1 MFRMRPFSPQSPSLL
16 RFSARLLAFVLAAVL
31 FTVDARAQIDTEFWF
46 AAPEVSVDGSNF
58 DRPITLRIATLT
70 QASTVTVSQ
79 PANPGF
85 VPITVN
91 VGASATA
98 NIDLTPWIDIIENK
112 PPNTVLN
119 YGLRITATTPVSI
132 YYEVVSQQCLC
143 NPEIFALKG
152 MNGVGTAFI
161 VPFQTFLNNGGGYN
175 PVPYSSF
182 DIVATEDN
190 TTITITPTQAIVG
203 HPAGVAFTI
212 NLNRGQ
218 TWSGTAT
225 SQAAAQHPSG
235 TVVTADKPIAI
246 TMKDDLL
253 SGAPYGGCADLM
265 GDQIVPI
272 DRVGE
277 EYIVMKGGLNGPDR
291 VFIVGT
297 QNGTTVTVAGAGAG
311 TINAGQTLTVDINAP
326 STYIVASAPVYVLH
340 LSGFGCE
347 VGGALLPPIICTGS
361 TQLGFTRSTNENF
374 AMNLMTRS
382 GYEGGFTV
390 NGNPALVPAGA
401 FTPVPNTN
409 GDWMAAQ
416 IYFTTGQ
423 IAAGSGNVIA
433 NSLGKFHMGIIHGS
447 GGGGTRYGYFSDFNA
462 IDPPIVATSVDA
474 CLGGDILLTANSSP
488 GATYDWTGPFGFTST
503 DQNPIIPNA
512 APVHQGVY
520 TVIAELDGCI
530 SEPADVPVTVEDCD
544 CVETV
549 TNGGFEQPV
558 IPGCWNVI
566 PQSQVPE
573 WRTASASSSFE
584 IWNAAC
590 MGVPAYEGNQFA
602 EMDASLGPYYM
613 DVCTECDEIVNWGM
627 AHRGRNGIDI
637 MGLEAGPPGGP
648 YVSLGIF
655 SDGNAAWGYYTG
667 TYTVP
672 AGQGITRFIFTFIS
686 VSDNAPA
693 MGNLLD
699 AVSFVQAVIPIPV
712 SASICQGDSYQL
724 PGGASVTLPG
734 TYTDTLVSSAGCDSV
749 IVTTLTY
756 YPQPIA
762 DAGQDAAICIGAS
775 TALNG
780 TGGVAYEWAPSATLS
795 ASNVAAPTATPA
807 TTTVYTLTVTDAN
820 GCTDSE
826 TVTITVNPLPNV
838 NAGTDVSICIGNTT
852 QLGANGADSYS
863 WSPATGLDDAN
874 ITDPIFNGLATQTF
888 TVTGTD
894 ANGCQNTDDVT
905 VTVVSLPP
913 INAGNDTAI
922 CIGGT
927 LQLNASGGV
936 SYVWDPVDD
945 LNNANIGNP
954 VFSGTQT
961 TTLTVTGTDAAG
973 CVNTDDI
980 IITVHPLPVVSAGS
994 DAAICLG
1001 QTTALNASGAQI
1013 YAWTPATEL
1022 NNAAI
1027 AAPIFSGTSTTTFIV
1042 TGTDANG
1049 CQDRDSVT
1057 VTVHPLPVAVIDP
1070 VADVCV
1076 GNASMFS
1083 HSSSGNITDF
1093 AWTLAAGVN
1102 PTVESPSHTY
1112 PSDGT
1117 FNVTLTVT
1125 DINGCVDSDNA
1136 TATVLPLPQPG
1147 MNIQNGADFCE
1158 NEPIQFNALNADGMA
1173 AYAWNFNYQPGLPP
1187 PFGFTSQQQ
1196 NPSFT
1201 YNQFGSYNVRLVVL
1215 SQGGCVGD
1223 VVRSINVHDLPV
1235 GDFSFNV
1242 VCEGENMLLTSL
1254 STTEDA
1260 TVVNGWQWDVAD
1272 GTAIQYGETYVHLYG
1287 SAGTYPVQLIV
1298 QTNEGCRDTI
1308 VQDVWVNPTPVI
1320 DFSGNNVC
1328 LEDETVFNNSSS
1340 PQDATIISWD
1350 WNFGNGQTAQTVDAS
1365 LTYTAFGTYNVT
1377 LTAISDSGCSAT
1389 GGIPVSVYP
1398 NPEPA
1403 IALLVT
1409 EGCEPLLVPM
1419 LSSSTIA
1426 QGSIVSHSWDFG
1438 DGNLG
1443 SGASLTHVY
1452 QDTVGTFDLTLTVIS
1467 DQGCESTITEQDAVT
1482 VNVTPVADF
1491 SQNATRLSMLDPLLV
1506 LTDLSQDA
1514 LLYSWTFGNGST
1526 SSVPSPSH
1534 RYSEP
1539 GEYDIT
1545 LTVRNGECVD
1555 SKQSK
1560 VIVEPL
1566 FTFYI
1571 PNAFTPNA
1579 NGHNDRF
1586 FAQGEGY
1593 ESYTITIFDR
1603 WGEVIFQGVDAAGG
1617 WDGTYKGADVPNGAY
1632 VYHIL
1637 VKDWTE
1643 GERIYTGKVM
1653 LVR

>member
-1 MFRMRPFSPQSPSLL
+1 L
-16 RFSARLLAFVLAAVL
+16 LLAAILWAD
-31 FTVDARAQIDTEFWF
+31 DAKAQIDTEFWF
-46 AAPEVSVDGSNF
+46 AAPEVSVSNANF

-91 VGASATA
+91 VGANATA

-119 YGLRITATTPVSI
+119 YGLRITATAPVSI

-152 MNGVGTAFI
+152 MNGVGTSFI

-190 TTITITPTQAIVG
+190 TTVTITPTQAIVG

-235 TVVTADKPIAI
+235 TVVTADRPIAI

-272 DRVGE
+272 ERVGE

-311 TINAGQTLTVDINAP
+311 TINAGQTLTVDITAP
-326 STYIVASAPVYVLH
+326 STYIVASAPVYLLH

-361 TQLGFTRSTNENF
+361 TQLGFTRSTGENF
-374 AMNLMTRS
+374 AINLMTRS
-382 GYEGGFTV
+382 GNEGGFTI
-390 NGNPALVPAGA
+390 NGNAGLVPAGA
-401 FTPVPNTN
+401 FAPVPNTN

-416 IYFTTGQ
+416 IYFTTAQ
-423 IAAGSGNVIA
+423 IAAGSGNVII

-462 IDPPIVATSVDA
+462 IDPPIVAAALDV
-474 CLGGDILLTANSSP
+474 CEGQNIQLTAESDP
-488 GATYDWTGPFGFTST
+488 GATFDWTGPNGFTST
-503 DQNPIIPNA
+503 EQNPVIPDA
-512 APVHQGVY
+512 APIHQGVY
-520 TVIAELDGCI
+520 TVIAELDGCV
-530 SEPADVPVTVEDCD
+530 SEPADVTVTVEDCG

-558 IPGCWNVI
+558 INACWDVI

-573 WRTASASSSFE
+573 WRTSSGFGSFE
-584 IWNAAC
+584 IWDGAC

-602 EMDASLGPYYM
+602 EMDQSLAPYYM
-613 DVCTECDEIVNWGM
+613 DVCTECAEIVNWGL
-627 AHRGRNGIDI
+627 AHRGRNGVDV

-648 YVSLGIF
+648 YVSLGTF
-655 SDGNAAWGYYTG
+655 TDGNTAWGYYTG

-672 AGQGITRFIFTFIS
+672 AGQDVTRFIFTFIS
-686 VSDNAPA
+686 VSDGAQA

-699 AVSFVQAVIPIPV
+699 AVTFVQAVIPIPV
-712 SASICQGDSYQL
+712 SASICEGDSYEL
-724 PGGASVTLPG
+724 PGGDVVTEAG
-734 TYTDTLVSSAGCDSV
+734 IYTDTLVSSVGCDSV
-749 IVTTLTY
+749 IVTDLSLL
-756 YPQPIA
+756 PLPVA
-762 DAGQDAAICIGAS
+762 DAGEDVGICPGQS
-775 TALNG
+775 VQLNG
-780 TGGVAYEWAPSATLS
+780 TGGVGYAWLPVESLS
-795 ASNVAAPTATPA
+795 AAGIANPIATPDI
-807 TTTVYTLTVTDAN
+807 TTDYELTVTDAN
-820 GCTDSE
+820 GC
-826 TVTITVNPLPNV
+826 
-838 NAGTDVSICIGNTT
+838 
-852 QLGANGADSYS
+852 
-863 WSPATGLDDAN
+863 
-874 ITDPIFNGLATQTF
+874 
-888 TVTGTD
+888 
-894 ANGCQNTDDVT
+894 QN
-905 VTVVSLPP
+905 S
-913 INAGNDTAI
+913 
-922 CIGGT
+922 
-927 LQLNASGGV
+927 
-936 SYVWDPVDD
+936 
-945 LNNANIGNP
+945 
-954 VFSGTQT
+954 
-961 TTLTVTGTDAAG
+961 
-973 CVNTDDI
+973 DDI
-980 IITVHPLPVVSAGS
+980 II
-994 DAAICLG
+994 
-1001 QTTALNASGAQI
+1001 
-1013 YAWTPATEL
+1013 
-1022 NNAAI
+1022 
-1027 AAPIFSGTSTTTFIV
+1027 
-1042 TGTDANG
+1042 
-1049 CQDRDSVT
+1049 
-1057 VTVHPLPVAVIDP
+1057 TVHPLPVAVIDP

-1173 AYAWNFNYQPGLPP
+1173 AYAWNFNHQPGLPP

-1196 NPSFT
+1196 HPSFT

-1235 GDFSFNV
+1235 ADFSFNV

-1328 LEDETVFNNSSS
+1328 LDDETVFENSST
-1340 PQDATIISWD
+1340 PQDATIVSWE
-1350 WNFGNGQTAQTVDAS
+1350 WGFGNGQTAQTVDAS

-1377 LTAISDSGCSAT
+1377 LTAVSDSGCSAT
-1389 GGIPVSVYP
+1389 GGITVSVYP

-1403 IALLVT
+1403 ITLLVT

-1426 QGSIVSHSWDFG
+1426 QGSIVSHSWEFG

-1452 QDTVGTFDLTLTVIS
+1452 QDTVGTFDLTLTLIS

-1593 ESYTITIFDR
+1593 ESYTMTIFDR